1 MFMLLQD
8 CGQGSRSRPS
18 FIIWTRCIRSVLTVG
33 LLETLLRLRVP
44 AAEIPG
50 GTETQWAY
58 APYMSSD
65 RSAYGPKVNLQ
76 VA

>member
-44 AAEIPG
+44 ADEISG

-58 APYMSSD
+58 APYMSCD
-65 RSAYGPKVNLQ
+65 RAAYGPKVNLQ